1 MLVLVVSTTGDGEP
15 PDTVARFW
23 RRLKKK
29 TLPQDHLSLCRYAL
43 LGRLVCLVVEVHC
56 LIALF
61 VLFSVLSTQLCACVR
76 MIAGSYSNPVA
87 FRACSWCT
95 IASMC
100 SAFILAHHVHVHVRT
115 EW

>member
-43 LGRLVCLVVEVHC
+43 LGRLVCVAGEVHC
-56 LIALF
+56 SIALF
-61 VLFSVLSTQLCACVR
+61 VLFLVLSTQLFACVR
-76 MIAGSYSNPVA
+76 IVFKPSCV
-87 FRACSWCT
+87 
-95 IASMC
+95 
-100 SAFILAHHVHVHVRT
+100 
-115 EW
+115 